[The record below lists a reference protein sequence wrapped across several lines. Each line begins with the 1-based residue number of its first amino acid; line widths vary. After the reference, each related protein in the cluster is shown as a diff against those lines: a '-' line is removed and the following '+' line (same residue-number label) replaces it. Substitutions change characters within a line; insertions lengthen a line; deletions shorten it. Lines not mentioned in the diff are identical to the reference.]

1 MNTDFIV
8 KGDNKTA
15 EELGFNTDLDKAQVI
30 TKDEDKVLDAELHT
44 DLLNKSERDK
54 IADLGI
60 NLSEIIQSMVNHDS
74 GGVLNTYKAHKYGRL
89 LEAHMDK
96 DPRYKEILGDP
107 NISAEDKQ
115 RVLNAAVNTFLTSR
129 GYAGPPL
136 EVLIGEESLLARGKV
151 VISKDKLNGLS
162 FLEDLGHELGH
173 LVSYD
178 DGNED
183 TAKIVEGK
191 MGTLEETD
199 TQGKYN
205 NYLESLKQEYKN
217 LKTEEETKEWLA
229 TVSESEIEY
238 INGKR
243 VLAGGAAVL
252 ISGGR
257 IYVGVTTASAGVVL
271 LDTPFFAAGGVLTLG
286 GVGETIFGL
295 SDFSVGVQ
303 DIYYGM
309 IESEKES
316 YNYLENKIDNSIGE
330 DMYGLLNH
338 VSGGSTS
345 YTNLVKATYYD
356 NNILLKYKDIGNGY
370 LLTKTENGQ
379 EKVIGPKGGEYN
391 AVGFDREGRTIFK
404 NNKEH
409 YIFKGGEKIK
419 VTAPSLGGE
428 IDTGLK
434 RPYLTVATKKEIM
447 ERYTDNG
454 DGTFT
459 HNKTDKIIQG
469 PTDYAHNSGFENR
482 RLILAAESLGMD
494 QKTFNKYVNSRNSI
508 FSLENYIRNR
518 SHKDEMPGISL
529 EKNILE
535 DMQKFLKELD
545 KWQKKE

>member
-1 MNTDFIV
+1 M
-8 KGDNKTA
+8 
-15 EELGFNTDLDKAQVI
+15 
-30 TKDEDKVLDAELHT
+30 
-44 DLLNKSERDK
+44 
-54 IADLGI
+54 GI
-60 NLSEIIQSMVNHDS
+60 NLSEIIQSMVNPDS

-205 NYLESLKQEYKN
+205 EYLESLKEEYKN

-271 LDTPFFAAGGVLTLG
+271 LNTPFFVAGGVLTLG
-286 GVGETIFGL
+286 GSGETIFGL

-303 DIYYGM
+303 DIYYGL

-316 YNYLENKIDNSIGE
+316 YNFLESNLDKVLGKESYSI
-330 DMYGLLNH
+330 LNY
-338 VSGGSTS
+338 VSGNSTA
-345 YTNLVKATYYD
+345 YTSQVKSTYYD
-356 NNILLKYKDIGNGY
+356 SNPSLAYIKLGKGSFLIKGKDNKVEFVKPSNKKGSLMVQVDWKGKEEELNAAKRLAKAGQNVILRNPEGKRSPDGKTSDIILNGVNYDVYTPITSNIDNIVGAVAKKNSQGKGVILDLSKTSVKIEE
-370 LLTKTENGQ
+370 LTNIQQRIEGSIK
-379 EKVIGPKGGEYN
+379 KGGS
-391 AVGFDREGRTIFK
+391 
-404 NNKEH
+404 
-409 YIFKGGEKIK
+409 K
-419 VTAPSLGGE
+419 VN
-428 IDTGLK
+428 I
-434 RPYLTVATKKEIM
+434 KEI
-447 ERYTDNG
+447 
-454 DGTFT
+454 
-459 HNKTDKIIQG
+459 IIL
-469 PTDYAHNSGFENR
+469 P
-482 RLILAAESLGMD
+482 
-494 QKTFNKYVNSRNSI
+494 
-508 FSLENYIRNR
+508 
-518 SHKDEMPGISL
+518 
-529 EKNILE
+529 
-535 DMQKFLKELD
+535 KE
-545 KWQKKE
+545 